1 MKEERNAV
9 RTDGIL
15 KKTFRIEKEYLDFMQ
30 DNLGK
35 ADVRSVNA
43 FVNKALAFYVGY
55 VKTDSAGTYLQKTL
69 SSMIG
74 AKIDLSESR
83 IKDMMFKLAVE
94 IDIQNR
100 ILAMMTRVTEEEI
113 AEIRAASEDEVRRIF
128 R

>member
-1 MKEERNAV
+1 MR
-9 RTDGIL
+9 GI
-15 KKTFRIEKEYLDFMQ
+15 KNSREKERICLYLEKETLDWIRENMG
-30 DNLGK
+30 L
-35 ADVRSVNA
+35 ADVTCVSEFIDKANDFYKGYLSTNKTETYVMHSV
-43 FVNKALAFYVGY
+43 
-55 VKTDSAGTYLQKTL
+55 
-69 SSMIG
+69 SSMIHST
-74 AKIDLSESR
+74 IDLSEMR

>member
-1 MKEERNAV
+1 MKKKGTDEKRRIGLYLTKENISWMDENAALADI
-9 RTDGIL
+9 RT
-15 KKTFRIEKEYLDFMQ
+15 
-30 DNLGK
+30 
-35 ADVRSVNA
+35 RSE
-43 FVNKALAFYVGY
+43 FVNRAIDFYAGY
-55 VKTDSAGTYLQKTL
+55 LKTNKTETYVMHSV
-69 SSMIG
+69 SSMIHST
-74 AKIDLSESR
+74 IDLSEMR